1 MPFWLLEPHSMV
13 ALALACVWQ
22 KFCHNAFHSIYI
34 PIFGATAFITIV
46 QSLGVIAKAASLSTC
61 ATVKLALTP

>member
-1 MPFWLLEPHSMV
+1 MPFWLLEPHYMV

-22 KFCHNAFHSIYI
+22 KSCHNAFHSIYI

-46 QSLGVIAKAASLSTC
+46 QSPGVIAKAQAFQL
-61 ATVKLALTP
+61 VLQ